1 MNEEV
6 TDAAL
11 NWWASI
17 RPAAY
22 TLEDHLKNPE
32 VNTTTDAEKRL
43 ANAVAEYIEASIR
56 FRDNMARR
64 K

>member
-1 MNEEV
+1 MNGEV

-32 VNTTTDAEKRL
+32 VNTTTRTLTKK
-43 ANAVAEYIEASIR
+43 VKGIE
-56 FRDNMARR
+56 N
-64 K
+64 

>member
-1 MNEEV
+1 MNGEV

-22 TLEDHLKNPE
+22 TLEDHLNCGETKPE
-32 VNTTTDAEKRL
+32 SEMCAD
-43 ANAVAEYIEASIR
+43 
-56 FRDNMARR
+56 RR
-64 K
+64 ACSLF